1 MRAWK
6 NAAERSGR
14 LLGLALL
21 GLFLIAADA
30 HASGIFVRQAETYL
44 DGDVL
49 RLDADVDLRLPRD
62 VREGLEN
69 GLPVTFLMDI
79 QIQRPRDWLWNET
92 LAHLQQRYRLT
103 YLPLSQ
109 QYEVF
114 NVNSGARYLYPR
126 LDLALNH
133 IGHPRGLPLMDR
145 RLLVGGARYVGALRV
160 SVDADALP
168 MTLRLL
174 SYVITGWRLE
184 SDWYRWPIE
193 AP

>member
-6 NAAERSGR
+6 NAADHGRR
-14 LLGLALL
+14 LLGLVLL
-21 GLFLIAADA
+21 GLALIAADA

-79 QIQRPRDWLWNET
+79 QIQRPREWLWNET

-126 LDLALNH
+126 LGLALNH
-133 IGHPRGLPLMDR
+133 IGHPRGLPLVDR
-145 RLLVGGARYVGALRV
+145 RLLAEGERYVGALRV
-160 SVDADALP
+160 AVDADALP
-168 MTLRLL
+168 VTLRLL
-174 SYVITGWRLE
+174 SYVTTGWRLE